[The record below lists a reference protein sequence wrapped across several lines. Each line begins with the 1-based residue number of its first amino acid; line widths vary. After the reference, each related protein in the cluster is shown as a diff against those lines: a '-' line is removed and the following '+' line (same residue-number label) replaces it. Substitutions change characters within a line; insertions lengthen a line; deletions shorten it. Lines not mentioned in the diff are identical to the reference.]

1 MVPADIPE
9 MWLFIQMKGVGGLI
23 YPNSA
28 VGLDWTKLGGGKC
41 KQARS
46 RGRNEWA
53 KRRVWRREE
62 DIHDGESVRMTRHVK
77 WHDMVT
83 CTILALPKTHNVMA
97 IKRTGICNNRGKK
110 EQEKR

>member
-1 MVPADIPE
+1 M
-9 MWLFIQMKGVGGLI
+9 Q
-23 YPNSA
+23 S
-28 VGLDWTKLGGGKC
+28 DWTGTKLGGGKC

-97 IKRTGICNNRGKK
+97 IKRNGDM
-110 EQEKR
+110 